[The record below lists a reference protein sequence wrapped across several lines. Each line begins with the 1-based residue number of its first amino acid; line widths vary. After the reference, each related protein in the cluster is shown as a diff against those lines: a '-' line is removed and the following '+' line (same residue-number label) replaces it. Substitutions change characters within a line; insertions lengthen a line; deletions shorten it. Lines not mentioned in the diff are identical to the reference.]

1 MKRMIAVI
9 VMLVSVLACVF
20 AYEGTVTWT
29 WYENDPKVEYY
40 RYQVDAQNDDG
51 WTVVD
56 KYAYEVSIV
65 LDVSVLHTLYLQQSY
80 DGIIWSESSAA
91 DSEVFLEPEPVEE
104 EPVPEEVVEP
114 VEEPEEVVPEEPVE
128 EVPEEPVE
136 IYIPKNT
143 VDVGFGYMNYI
154 PDSAGA
160 KNVGIVVSYSRPLF
174 SWNVFDL
181 GVKVNLALY
190 ANKNLILDIK
200 NTVLTPYVD
209 LMAQASF
216 KVASSDIYLAL
227 GADASKILTEGT
239 RYNLGLAAEIGVRY
253 HRSEKFTVGFAV
265 ADHYYLLPLSQRMN
279 RMDLKAFLSWAF

>member
-91 DSEVFLEPEPVEE
+91 DSEVFQEPEPVEE